1 MFENEFYIS
10 SLIAAHL
17 AEELSPE
24 QEVILNDWLE
34 RSSENQRFFDE
45 LVNEQAFNQE
55 LRSYRKVDKDAIW
68 QKTASRISIEE
79 QKLKKTSIKKLFP
92 FYKIAA
98 AITFLVIGAGLLYY
112 VRNTKPD
119 KNLQA
124 EAKYNN
130 IKPGRNVAT
139 LSLPDGKV
147 ISLSDAQNGVIV
159 AAGKLIY
166 KDGSILKDSIR
177 RLLPREDEKVNLTT
191 PRGGTYQITLSDGT
205 KVWINSASSL
215 KFPISFS
222 ALKERKVELIGEAY
236 FEVAKDQDHPF
247 IVTSKDQNVK
257 VLGTHFNMSSYSDEP
272 ETRTT
277 LLEGAVLVKSAD
289 GMFTKNIL
297 PGQEAISSGKGLS
310 VRTANI
316 EEVMAWK
323 EGYFRFYREDLGS
336 IMRKIS
342 RWYNVNVTFVGEE
355 KQYDSFVFDGVIKR
369 SKGIA
374 EVLEIIERTGKVSF
388 SIEKNKVIVSK

>member
-17 AEELSPE
+17 AGELSPE
-24 QEVILNDWLE
+24 QEVILNDWLA
-34 RSSENQRFFDE
+34 RSSGNQNFFDE
-45 LVNEQAFNQE
+45 LVNEQAFNKE
-55 LRSYRKVDKDAIW
+55 LKFYRKVDKDAVW
-68 QKTASRISIEE
+68 QKTTSRISIEE
-79 QKLKKTSIKKLFP
+79 QRLSKTSTKKLFP

-112 VRNTKPD
+112 LQNTNPD
-119 KNLQA
+119 KDLQA

-139 LSLPDGKV
+139 LSLPDGK
-147 ISLSDAQNGVIV
+147 IMSLSGAQNGVIV

-166 KDGSILKDSIR
+166 KDGSILKDSILS
-177 RLLPREDEKVNLTT
+177 LLPHEHQKVNLTT

-222 ALKERKVELIGEAY
+222 ALKERKVELVGEAY

-247 IVTSKDQNVK
+247 MVTSKDQNVK
-257 VLGTHFNMSSYSDEP
+257 VLGTHFNMSSYPDEP

-289 GMFTKNIL
+289 GIFTKNIL

-316 EEVMAWK
+316 EEAMAWK
-323 EGYFRFYREDLGS
+323 EGYFRFYREDIGS

-355 KQYDSFVFDGVIKR
+355 KQYESFVFDGVVKR

-388 SIEKNKVIVSK
+388 SIEKNKVIVNK